1 VKLLTMTLTAVVMAT
16 AAHAQVLPPPAKGNR
31 DAVQHGAQPNANEV
45 RPGNPDGDASSAAAG
60 DLVARPG
67 RRVLGLPVNA
77 ALVIAGLLLAL
88 VVVAG
93 GVVIPG
99 ATRRRRAR
107 SGGTYGGP
115 ERRAQR

>member
-45 RPGNPDGDASSAAAG
+45 RPGNPEGDASSAAAG
-60 DLVARPG
+60 DLVTRPG

-77 ALVIAGLLLAL
+77 ALVIAGLLIAL
-88 VVVAG
+88 VVVA

-107 SGGTYGGP
+107 GGGTYGGP